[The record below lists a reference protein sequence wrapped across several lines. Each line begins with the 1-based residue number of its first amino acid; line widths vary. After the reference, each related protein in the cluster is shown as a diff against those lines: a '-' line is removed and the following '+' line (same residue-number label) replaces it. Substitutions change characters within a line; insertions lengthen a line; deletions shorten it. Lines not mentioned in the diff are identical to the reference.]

1 VDKPS
6 KYVLKRAVLLP
17 WEMIASTAFRELSA
31 ADVQVLLRL
40 MQKRTFSRHKR
51 KVIIADEN
59 LGFPYSEA
67 INALGIARSTFRR
80 SIRRLHERGFI
91 TVAHEGGSC
100 QGKDYSRYNLS
111 EDWRKYGTADF
122 KPRQKLQTVRPG
134 HDVRSWQRMK
144 QATGQGTKKARSN
157 AGANNCTGSVQNI
170 VPVAHFEGA

>member
-1 VDKPS
+1 MDKPS

-17 WEMIASTAFRELSA
+17 WEIIASTAFRELSA

-40 MQKRTFSRHKR
+40 MQKRTFSRHRR

-100 QGKDYSRYNLS
+100 QGKDFSRYSLS
-111 EDWRKYGTADF
+111 EDWRKYGTPDF
-122 KPRQKLQTVRPG
+122 KPRQRLQTVRPG
-134 HDVRSWQRMK
+134 HDVRTWQRMK
-144 QATGQGTKKARSN
+144 QAAGQEGKKARSN
-157 AGANNCTGSVQNI
+157 TGAKIRTESVQKF
-170 VPVAHFEGA
+170 VPVEHFEGA